1 MRINVNPVVAGLVMP
16 AIVVLFSA
24 SAMAQDSA
32 ADCADIQNDRERLAC
47 FDRVF
52 SDAADNAGAARDS
65 RAAGGAAE
73 SVTDS
78 AEASRANR
86 RSSSAG
92 GAGNSTPARSA
103 APARTTAERER
114 RSTRGASRDRRS
126 EAETEPNKDRFGL
139 EHEVFDLGGEERRSK
154 AVGQFGFW
162 ERGQR
167 VELENGQVWQ
177 VVDDDELYYKVTN
190 PEVTI
195 EKGLLGSHYLHLDGI
210 SKSVKVKRIR

>member
-1 MRINVNPVVAGLVMP
+1 MRINANTVVAGLVMP

-32 ADCADIQNDRERLAC
+32 ADCADIQDDRERLAC

-52 SDAADNAGAARDS
+52 SDAADNADAARES
-65 RAAGGAAE
+65 RADE
-73 SVTDS
+73 S

-86 RSSSAG
+86 RSSRADD
-92 GAGNSTPARSA
+92 AGNSTGARSA
-103 APARTTAERER
+103 EPARNTAERDRRTTRSASGER
-114 RSTRGASRDRRS
+114 RSDAGPESA
-126 EAETEPNKDRFGL
+126 KDNFGL
-139 EHEVFDLGGEERRSK
+139 ENKVFDLGGEERHSK
-154 AVGQFGFW
+154 AIGRFGFW

-167 VELENGQVWQ
+167 IELENGQVWR

-210 SKSVKVKRIR
+210 SKSVKVERIR